1 VAYSLKRLKSY
12 PKIQMFNIQDVLL
25 DTFKK
30 LIDQFTGFTINF
42 IQALILLVIG
52 YWVAKLI
59 GNLLKKGIEK
69 AGIDKLGESLNKIDI
84 VKNLGE
90 IKLSVVISKTVYY
103 FILLAFVT
111 VSTEKLGMKV
121 LSDMVA
127 SMVALIPKLIAAA
140 IMLTVGVLIADAL
153 KNMIVSICRSLKI
166 DSGKLLGSIIFFFF
180 LIIATIAA
188 LKQAGIETSLL
199 ESSFNIII
207 GGIIMGFAI
216 GYGIASRDI
225 LSNILSS
232 FYSKN
237 KFKEGQTIA
246 VDGVKGEIISLDT
259 TSLTL
264 QTDLTQTIIPL
275 SILQNKKVEIFE

>member
-1 VAYSLKRLKSY
+1 
-12 PKIQMFNIQDVLL
+12 MFNIQDVLL

-30 LIDQFTGFTINF
+30 LIDQFAEFIGNF
-42 IQALILLVIG
+42 IPAIILLVVG
-52 YWVAKLI
+52 YFVAKLI
-59 GNLLKKGIEK
+59 GNLLKKGLEK
-69 AGIDKLGESLNKIDI
+69 AGLDKLGETLNKIDI
-84 VKNLGE
+84 VKKVGE
-90 IKLSVVISKTVYY
+90 IKLSAVISKTVYY
-103 FILLAFVT
+103 FILLVFVT
-111 VSTEKLGMKV
+111 ASTQKLGMKV
-121 LSDMVA
+121 LTDMVA

-153 KNMIVSICRSLKI
+153 KNMIISICRSLKI

-237 KFKEGQTIA
+237 KFKEGQIIA

-264 QTDLTQTIIPL
+264 RTDATQTIIPL